1 MRLIS
6 HRGNINGPRPE
17 KENEPAYIQG
27 AIALGYDVEIDVWNI
42 GGNWF
47 LGHDEPTYSIDIE
60 FLRDERLLCHAT
72 NLPALHLM
80 INEEEIHCFWHQ
92 EDHYTIT
99 SENYILS
106 YPGYSTSGKDTICM
120 KAEYH
125 DLNTIKNCYAVCS
138 DYIIQY
144 KEEM

>member
-60 FLRDERLLCHAT
+60 FLKDERLLCHAK
-72 NLPALHLM
+72 NLPALHRLP
-80 INEEEIHCFWHQ
+80 IIRKIIRYLF
-92 EDHYTIT
+92 
-99 SENYILS
+99 
-106 YPGYSTSGKDTICM
+106 YSHNFMVKI
-120 KAEYH
+120 KYYFK
-125 DLNTIKNCYAVCS
+125 LNKYFR
-138 DYIIQY
+138 
-144 KEEM
+144 